1 MVEPQGST
9 TFFVRRLFRRDDN
22 PRLANKINFGCKAG
36 SHHMNDIMTQ
46 RGIPE
51 PGKGLL
57 RSVWMAIAVV
67 TALALAGAVHAYEVT
82 PMRVFLQP
90 DRGQNSATITINNIR
105 EEPLPVEIQ
114 VFRRVVAANGEQ
126 TFEPADE
133 EFITFPPQVQI
144 AAGQSQAIRIQYVGT
159 LGEAAEAFV
168 VQVTEVPVNK
178 LEGTGIQFTYNFGV
192 AVYVQPPRARARL
205 AVSEVSAVD
214 GAVRFKV
221 TNSGNDYGFLT
232 GQALEYRVGAARVTL
247 TPDQLTGLVSNPIVP
262 PGTTREFA
270 IPLASSP
277 DAGPRPASGPV
288 EVRLLRGES

>member
-1 MVEPQGST
+1 
-9 TFFVRRLFRRDDN
+9 
-22 PRLANKINFGCKAG
+22 
-36 SHHMNDIMTQ
+36 MTQ
-46 RGIPE
+46 SGKVVF
-51 PGKGLL
+51 GKGLTRWL
-57 RSVWMAIAVV
+57 WIVLGLA
-67 TALALAGAVHAYEVT
+67 TAFALAGAVRAYEVT

-126 TFEPADE
+126 TFEPAEE

-159 LGEAAEAFV
+159 LGEVAEAFV

-205 AVSEVSAVD
+205 AVSEASAAE
-214 GAVRFKV
+214 GTLRFKV
-221 TNSGNDYGFLT
+221 ANSGNDYGFLT
-232 GQALEYRVGAARVTL
+232 GQVLEYRVGAARVQL
-247 TPDQLTGLVSNPIVP
+247 TPDELSTLVSNPIVP
-262 PGTTREFA
+262 PGASREFA
-270 IPLASSP
+270 IPLAATP
-277 DAGPRPASGPV
+277 EAGTAAANGPV

>member
-1 MVEPQGST
+1 
-9 TFFVRRLFRRDDN
+9 
-22 PRLANKINFGCKAG
+22 
-36 SHHMNDIMTQ
+36 MTQ
-46 RGIPE
+46 S
-51 PGKGLL
+51 GKVVFGQGLTRWL
-57 RSVWMAIAVV
+57 WIVLALA
-67 TALALAGAVHAYEVT
+67 TAFALAGAVRAYEVT

-126 TFEPADE
+126 TFEPAEE

-144 AAGQSQAIRIQYVGT
+144 AAGQSQAIRIQYVGS
-159 LGEAAEAFV
+159 LGETAEAFV

-205 AVSEVSAVD
+205 AVSEASAAE
-214 GAVRFKV
+214 GTLRFKV
-221 TNSGNDYGFLT
+221 ANSGNDYGFLT
-232 GQALEYRVGAARVTL
+232 GQVLEYRVGAARVQL
-247 TPDQLTGLVSNPIVP
+247 TPDELSTLVSNPIVP
-262 PGTTREFA
+262 PGASREFA
-270 IPLASSP
+270 ITLAATP
-277 DAGPRPASGPV
+277 EAGTPAANGPV

>member
-1 MVEPQGST
+1 
-9 TFFVRRLFRRDDN
+9 
-22 PRLANKINFGCKAG
+22 
-36 SHHMNDIMTQ
+36 MTQ
-46 RGIPE
+46 ADKVNHGNKSTRWLWLAL
-51 PGKGLL
+51 GL
-57 RSVWMAIAVV
+57 AF
-67 TALALAGAVHAYEVT
+67 ALAGAARAYEVT

-126 TFEPADE
+126 VFEPAEE

-144 AAGQSQAIRIQYVGT
+144 PAGQSQAIRIQYVGA
-159 LGEAAEAFV
+159 LGDVAEAFV

-205 AVSEVSAVD
+205 AVSEASAAE
-214 GAVRFKV
+214 GTLRFKV
-221 TNSGNDYGFLT
+221 VNSGNDYGFLN
-232 GQALEYRVGAARVTL
+232 GQEFEYRIGAARVTL
-247 TPDQLTGLVSNPIVP
+247 TPDALASLVSNPIVP
-262 PGTTREFA
+262 PGATREFA
-270 IPLASSP
+270 FPLDASLG
-277 DAGPRPASGPV
+277 AGTAAASGPV

>member
-1 MVEPQGST
+1 MMQPGMVDHGK
-9 TFFVRRLFRRDDN
+9 
-22 PRLANKINFGCKAG
+22 RLALWLVVA
-36 SHHMNDIMTQ
+36 
-46 RGIPE
+46 
-51 PGKGLL
+51 
-57 RSVWMAIAVV
+57 MAMVF
-67 TALALAGAVHAYEVT
+67 ALPGAVRAYEVT

-126 TFEPADE
+126 VFEPAEE

-144 AAGQSQAIRIQYVGT
+144 PAGQSQAIRVQYVGA
-159 LGEAAEAFV
+159 LGEVAEAFV

-205 AVSEVSAVD
+205 AVSEATAAD
-214 GAVRFKV
+214 GTLRFKV
-221 TNSGNDYGFLT
+221 ANSGNDYGFLS
-232 GQALEYRVGAARVTL
+232 GQVLEYRVGTARVSL
-247 TPDQLTGLVSNPIVP
+247 TPDELAGLVSNPIVP
-262 PGTTREFA
+262 PGATREFTL
-270 IPLASSP
+270 PLASSL
-277 DAGPRPASGPV
+277 DAGPPAASGPV